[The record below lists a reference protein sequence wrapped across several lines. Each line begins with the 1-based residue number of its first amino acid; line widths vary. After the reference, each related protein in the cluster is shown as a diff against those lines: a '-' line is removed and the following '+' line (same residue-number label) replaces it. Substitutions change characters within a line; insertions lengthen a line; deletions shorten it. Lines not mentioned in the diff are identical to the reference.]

1 MIVNMNMC
9 NAPAAPAVYMHKY
22 PMNKVIN
29 TLDTQPEAQLYSHKR
44 IYNIQR
50 RSLMPTSS
58 SHDPKLQ
65 ALQSSR
71 TLHPHPDK
79 VRHPLFVGGGFFDS
93 RDLLQVKY
101 EALRALQAEDRSL
114 CQVARDFGLSRPT
127 VYEAKNLL
135 ALQGLDG
142 LVPRKSGPK
151 TAHKFT
157 PEVLDFLRATR
168 AHEPALSAEELSR
181 RVKQRFRVTVHP
193 RSIERALVRHQEK
206 KGRPNPPSKN
216 P

>member
-1 MIVNMNMC
+1 MCSLCVLRADDVHSVSVNKAY
-9 NAPAAPAVYMHKY
+9 NA
-22 PMNKVIN
+22 
-29 TLDTQPEAQLYSHKR
+29 LDKPPEALLYSHKLV
-44 IYNIQR
+44 YNIQR
-50 RSLMPTSS
+50 LSLMPPPSS
-58 SHDPKLQ
+58 DDPKLQ
-65 ALQSSR
+65 ALQSTH

-79 VRHPLFVGGGFFDS
+79 VRHPLFVGGGFFDA

-101 EALRALQAEDRSL
+101 EALRALQADDRSL
-114 CQVARDFGLSRPT
+114 SQVARDFGLSRPT

-157 PEVLDFLRATR
+157 PEVLDFLQAVRAQ
-168 AHEPALSAEELSR
+168 EPAMSAEELSR
-181 RVKQRFRVTVHP
+181 RAKQRFRVRVHP

-206 KGRPNPPSKN
+206 KGRPSLPPQNP
-216 P
+216 

>member
-1 MIVNMNMC
+1 
-9 NAPAAPAVYMHKY
+9 
-22 PMNKVIN
+22 
-29 TLDTQPEAQLYSHKR
+29 
-44 IYNIQR
+44 
-50 RSLMPTSS
+50 MPTPCSN
-58 SHDPKLQ
+58 DPKLQ
-65 ALQSSR
+65 ALQSTH

-79 VRHPLFVGGGFFDS
+79 VRHPLFVGGGFFDA

-101 EALRALQAEDRSL
+101 EALRALGADDQSL
-114 CQVARDFGLSRPT
+114 SQVARDFGLSRPT

-157 PEVLDFLRATR
+157 PEVLDFLQAARAQ
-168 AHEPALSAEELSR
+168 EPATSALELSR

-193 RSIERALVRHQEK
+193 RSIERALVGHQEK
-206 KGRPNPPSKN
+206 RGRPTPPPQN
-216 P
+216 L

>member
-1 MIVNMNMC
+1 MCGLCVMLANCMNICPVNKAH
-9 NAPAAPAVYMHKY
+9 NA
-22 PMNKVIN
+22 
-29 TLDTQPEAQLYSHKR
+29 LDNPREARLYSHKLV
-44 IYNIQR
+44 YNIR
-50 RSLMPTSS
+50 PLSLMPTPSAN
-58 SHDPKLQ
+58 DPKLQ
-65 ALQSSR
+65 ALQSTH

-79 VRHPLFVGGGFFDS
+79 VRHPLFVGGGFFDA

-101 EALRALQAEDRSL
+101 EALRALQADDHSL
-114 CQVARDFGLSRPT
+114 SQVARDFALSRPT

-157 PEVLDFLRATR
+157 PEVLDFLHAARAQK
-168 AHEPALSAEELSR
+168 PAMSAEQLSR
-181 RVKQRFRVTVHP
+181 RVKQRFHLTVHP

-206 KGRPNPPSKN
+206 RGRPNPPPQN